1 MKLKAI
7 HPLLVLLF
15 LLGAVASS
23 PAAAQSSTSYK
34 IGEAS
39 FNNAGDP
46 VNGVT
51 LASAHF
57 RIKLDSVGDS
67 TVLTGL
73 SSTSFRTDG
82 GFVSHYRPAGEVAA
96 VRFTNPT
103 TLQWNAEPSAQWYE
117 VYRDTTLPGTF
128 GTCFANDL
136 TTTSLTDSSTPSI
149 GSRFFYLVTARNRLR
164 EEGTKGFRSTGL
176 ERTNTL
182 PCP

>member
-1 MKLKAI
+1 MNHRSI
-7 HPLLVLLF
+7 RLLSLLF
-15 LLGAVASS
+15 LIGAFAASVAT
-23 PAAAQSSTSYK
+23 AQSSASYK

-51 LASAHF
+51 LVSAHF
-57 RIKLDSVGDS
+57 HIKLDSVGDS
-67 TVLTGL
+67 TVLAGL
-73 SSTSFRTDG
+73 SSASFRADG

-96 VRFTNPT
+96 VRFTNST

-117 VYRDTTLPGTF
+117 VYRATSLPGTF

-136 TTTSLTDSSTPSI
+136 TTTAVADASTPSI

-164 EEGTKGFRSTGL
+164 EEGTKGFGSTGA

-182 PCP
+182 PCR

>member
-1 MKLKAI
+1 MRVRSIRLA
-7 HPLLVLLF
+7 VLAG
-15 LLGAVASS
+15 LLGLYSVC
-23 PAAAQSSTSYK
+23 PAAAQSSASYK

-39 FNNAGDP
+39 FSNAGDP

-57 RIKLDSVGDS
+57 HIKLDSVGDS
-67 TVLTGL
+67 TVLAGL
-73 SSTSFRTDG
+73 SSASFRADG
-82 GFVSHYRPAGEVAA
+82 GFVSHYRPAGEVTS

-117 VYRDTTLPGTF
+117 VYRATSLPGTF
-128 GTCFANDL
+128 GTCLANDL
-136 TTTSLTDSSTPSI
+136 TTTTVADASTPSI

-164 EEGTKGFRSTGL
+164 EEGTKGFGSSGA
-176 ERTNTL
+176 ERPNTL

>member
-1 MKLKAI
+1 MNHNVI
-7 HPLLVLLF
+7 RLLSLLF
-15 LLGAVASS
+15 LLGAVAAS
-23 PAAAQSSTSYK
+23 PATAQSSASYK

-46 VNGVT
+46 VNGVI
-51 LASAHF
+51 LASVHF
-57 RIKLDSVGDS
+57 HIKLDSVGDG
-67 TVLTGL
+67 TVLAGL
-73 SSTSFRTDG
+73 SSASFRADG
-82 GFVSHYRPAGEVAA
+82 GFVSHYRPAGEVTA

-128 GTCFANDL
+128 GSCFANDL
-136 TTTSLTDSSTPSI
+136 TTTSLVDASTPAI

-164 EEGTKGFRSTGL
+164 EEGTKGFRSTGA
-176 ERTNTL
+176 ERPNTL